1 MLELSSSCKACTIR
15 NWVNEWW
22 GFLIAISISQEVGIW
37 LVVILLLILKKKES
51 ETNLQEITVITT

>member
-22 GFLIAISISQEVGIW
+22 GFLIAISQEVGIW

-51 ETNLQEITVITT
+51 ETNLQEIAVITT